1 MQYLKEETEKKILQ
15 VALQEFLDKGFSDA
29 SMRNIATNAGVSLG
43 NIYRYF
49 QSKEQL
55 FNALVEMPYSIVMNM
70 DNLEALDGTAI
81 DSLESAVNFIMTN
94 LLKEY
99 RIQFL
104 ILMDKSN
111 GTVFES
117 AKNEIIQAAKEKMR
131 KNVLPALEKKGVQ
144 VEDDYIFYV
153 MVATFM
159 EGFLIILRQYDD
171 ENTIKYLIRQLL
183 YIYFYDC
190 ENRFL

>member
-15 VALQEFLDKGFSDA
+15 VALEEFLDKGFSDA

-55 FNALVEMPYSIVMNM
+55 FNSLVELPYSLVMKMANLEAFDGKAI
-70 DNLEALDGTAI
+70 DNLESVVTY
-81 DSLESAVNFIMTN
+81 IMTN

-99 RIQFL
+99 RIHFL

-111 GTVFES
+111 GTAFED
-117 AKNEIIQAAKEKMR
+117 AKNKIILAAKEKIR
-131 KNVLPALEKKGVQ
+131 KNLVPALEKKGVQ
-144 VEDDYIFYV
+144 VKDDYIFYV
-153 MVATFM
+153 MAATFT
-159 EGFLIILRQYDD
+159 EGFLIILRKYDD
-171 ENTIKYLIRQLL
+171 ENTIKYLILQLL